1 MIENRR
7 HIISLFGWN
16 TRFDRKDHVGELQD
30 RLSAWSRIK
39 MPGEIGSAFD
49 SLCPVGQVWKIQSLE
64 IDLGTIGYDEL
75 EHELSARLHKKLTEK
90 LIDLVLQSSG
100 SENDIEIIDNDVSA
114 VELIRHFL
122 LHGVIPWN
130 ANKDNWSLNQL
141 LADQLETNKPQIV
154 AMLRDIGA
162 TREKVRKRL
171 AWQVTEP
178 NIIEIIKGLEPAN
191 YEQVVGFSDEMIR
204 IQIKENIVGGGLADF
219 KKSIWLGI
227 FNYVLAERGTLFNQI
242 AFIKSNL
249 SQVAGHYNIGYD
261 DLISIIQDAITK
273 VEQHTTIK
281 SGIIKVL
288 KELVREDSTDSS
300 QLSDRK
306 VEVRYG
312 DVLNDYLNDPDTND
326 ITRINDAIKGLF
338 EKDQAKLRELMV
350 LSAHDENK
358 LWRIAQQLND
368 STFVAVF
375 AAISKQRD
383 AAGIDYIHLLEKLC
397 RQAGIDL
404 DSKFLHYTSLSF
416 LIEKQN
422 SSFSTVE
429 FLSYII
435 DKITAKKQLSKTEV
449 IARLLEADLSA
460 INKNHKTLEL
470 CNALNQVFASELSK
484 NNVVFFRSHFRTL
497 LHQLDVCLKT
507 NDKSEFVRIKNLI
520 SRYILLDPEKV
531 HEVLTGDS
539 LRRLLPYFLDQ
550 RLVELLAQFDKNL
563 PETLIRIS
571 GTQDIQTHSGKDRV
585 YRLGAKKITRAELF
599 TVIEECLVFD
609 LNTVGRNGVN
619 FDMHELLL
627 LAAEA
632 NAAELRKI
640 IKNIPFSERQVDK
653 LQAPV
658 PFDQFCLLIGNDA
671 SGQLYY
677 DVRTLKA
684 LYDLVT
690 SIAPDSIS
698 IKLHHA
704 FWKQLWQLIQSGN
717 LSGEGFKRLV
727 QDSLYHLAQEKNAD
741 SKQIISEIL
750 KKNLA
755 VTPKLRDSFI
765 AYAESFSTLPEIPDE
780 SSQLNRID
788 DKKTIYE
795 LTRHIILKKQ
805 IPDWFENKSNKQTA
819 GKLLNE
825 VIIHYPEHL
834 LIILKHEIIPEAQLV
849 WVSKIIDIQK
859 LIAVI
864 IGLNGSQQLVLK
876 NIELLFAG
884 FHTVQIK
891 GISQEEM
898 RYLLFKKLIKAWT
911 TNNWKIIA
919 PDRVWKELTW
929 SLSSRYKI
937 TTSQFLQEIESAR
950 MYLSPSLKVSF
961 DRLKNESTREIN
973 SEKARIIKQFKQMTL
988 TKDEST
994 ITKETIPVRNAGLV
1008 LINNYLTMLFVRLGL
1023 TNDQGFIDTEAQLRA
1038 VHYLQYFVTGLTRT
1052 EEHLLPLNK
1061 VLCGLALA
1069 QPVADGIIVTDE
1081 HKDLIDGLI
1090 KAMIGQWSVIGDSS
1104 VDGFRGNW
1112 LVRDGLLS
1120 EQEDRWE
1127 LTVEKRAYDILL
1139 QRSPFSFSIIKYPWM
1154 DKPLHVNWTY

>member
-7 HIISLFGWN
+7 HIISRFGWN
-16 TRFDRKDHVGELQD
+16 TCFDRKDHVGELQD

-39 MPGEIGSAFD
+39 MPGEIDSAFD
-49 SLCPVGQVWKIQSLE
+49 SLCPSGQVWKIQSLE

-90 LIDLVLQSSG
+90 LTDLVLQSSG
-100 SENDIEIIDNDVSA
+100 SENDIEIIDKDVSD

-141 LADQLETNKPQIV
+141 LADQLETNKPQIIT
-154 AMLRDIGA
+154 MLRDIGA
-162 TREKVRKRL
+162 TREKVRQRV
-171 AWQVTEP
+171 AWQVNEP
-178 NIIEIIKGLEPAN
+178 NIVELIKGLEPAN
-191 YEQVVGFSDEMIR
+191 YEQVVGFSDEMTR
-204 IQIKENIVGGGLADF
+204 IQTKENIVGGGLADF

-227 FNYVLAERGTLFNQI
+227 FNYLLAERGTLFNQI

-288 KELVREDSTDSS
+288 KGLVREDSTDNS
-300 QLSDRK
+300 QSSDRK
-306 VEVRYG
+306 EEMRYG
-312 DVLNDYLNDPDTND
+312 DVLNNYLNDPDSND
-326 ITRINDAIKGLF
+326 ITIINDAIKGLF
-338 EKDQAKLRELMV
+338 RKDQVKLRDLI
-350 LSAHDENK
+350 LSSAHDENK
-358 LWRIAQQLND
+358 LWRITQQLND
-368 STFVAVF
+368 SSFEAVF
-375 AAISKQRD
+375 AAVSKQSD

-404 DSKFLHYTSLSF
+404 DSKFLYHVSLSF
-416 LIEKQN
+416 LIEKKN
-422 SSFSTVE
+422 STFSMVE
-429 FLSYII
+429 FLSCII
-435 DKITAKKQLSKTEV
+435 DKISKKKQLNKAEV
-449 IARLLEADLSA
+449 IARLVEADLSTF
-460 INKNHKTLEL
+460 NKNHQTLDL
-470 CNALNQVFASELSK
+470 YTTLNQVFASELSK
-484 NNVVFFRSHFRTL
+484 NSQEFFRSHFRTL
-497 LHQLDVCLKT
+497 LQQLEMCLKT
-507 NDKSEFVRIKNLI
+507 NDQNEFVRIKSLI
-520 SRYILLDPEKV
+520 SKYILLDPEKS

-539 LRRLLPYFLDQ
+539 FRRLLPYILDQ
-550 RLVELLAQFDKNL
+550 RQVELLAQFDKNL
-563 PETLIRIS
+563 TEALTKIS
-571 GTQDIQTHSGKDRV
+571 GIQDEQTHSGLGRV
-585 YRLGAKKITRAELF
+585 YRLGAKKTTHAELF
-599 TVIEECLVFD
+599 TTIEECLVFD
-609 LNTVGRNGVN
+609 LNTISRNGVN
-619 FDMHELLL
+619 FDIRELLL
-627 LAAEA
+627 LAAEI
-632 NAAELRKI
+632 NAAELRRI

-653 LQAPV
+653 LQASV
-658 PFDQFCLLIGNDA
+658 PFDQFCLFIGNDA

-698 IKLHHA
+698 IKLHRA

-717 LSGEGFKRLV
+717 LSGEDFKKLV

-750 KKNLA
+750 KKNLQL
-755 VTPKLRDSFI
+755 TPKLRDGFI
-765 AYAESFSTLPEIPDE
+765 TYAEAFTMLPEVPGE
-780 SSQLNRID
+780 SSQLNRIE
-788 DKKTIYE
+788 DKKTVYE

-805 IPDWFENKSNKQTA
+805 IPDWFENTNHKQTA
-819 GKLLNE
+819 GELLSE
-825 VIIHYPEHL
+825 VIIQYPEHL

-859 LIAVI
+859 LIALLI
-864 IGLNGSQQLVLK
+864 RLNRSQQLALK

-884 FHTVQIK
+884 FYTIQIK

-898 RYLLFKKLIKAWT
+898 RYLLFKKLIKTWT
-911 TNNWKIIA
+911 TSNWKIIS

-929 SLSSRYKI
+929 SLSSGYKI
-937 TTSQFLQEIESAR
+937 AARQLLQEIENAR

-961 DRLKNESTREIN
+961 DQLKNENGKHIN
-973 SEKARIIKQFKQMTL
+973 SEKARILKQLKQMTQSRE
-988 TKDEST
+988 EST
-994 ITKETIPVRNAGLV
+994 IIKEAIPVRNAGLV
-1008 LINNYLTMLFVRLGL
+1008 LINNYLAMLFVRLGL

-1061 VLCGLALA
+1061 ILCGLALV
-1069 QPVADGIIVTDE
+1069 QPVADGIIVTEE
-1081 HKDLIDGLI
+1081 HKDLIEGLI
-1090 KAMIGQWSVIGDSS
+1090 KAMIGQWPVIGDSS

>member
-7 HIISLFGWN
+7 HIISRFGWN

-39 MPGEIGSAFD
+39 MPGEIDSAFD
-49 SLCPVGQVWKIQSLE
+49 SLCPSGQVWKIQSLE
-64 IDLGTIGYDEL
+64 IELGTIDYDGL

-90 LIDLVLQSSG
+90 LTDLVLQSSG
-100 SENDIEIIDNDVSA
+100 SENDIEIIDKDVSD

-122 LHGVIPWN
+122 LHGVVPWN

-141 LADQLETNKPQIV
+141 LADQLETNKFQIV

-162 TREKVRKRL
+162 TREKVRQRV

-178 NIIEIIKGLEPAN
+178 NIVELIKGLEPAN

-204 IQIKENIVGGGLADF
+204 IQTKENIVGGGLADF

-227 FNYVLAERGTLFNQI
+227 FNYLLAERGTLFNQI

-261 DLISIIQDAITK
+261 DLINIIQDAITK

-288 KELVREDSTDSS
+288 KELVREDSTDNSQSS
-300 QLSDRK
+300 NRK
-306 VEVRYG
+306 EEMKYGEV
-312 DVLNDYLNDPDTND
+312 LKDYLNDPGSND

-338 EKDQAKLRELMV
+338 RKDQVKLRDLI
-350 LSAHDENK
+350 LSSGHDENK
-358 LWRIAQQLND
+358 LWRITQQLND
-368 STFVAVF
+368 SSFEAVF
-375 AAISKQRD
+375 ASVSKQSD
-383 AAGIDYIHLLEKLC
+383 AAGIDYIHLIEKLC
-397 RQAGIDL
+397 RQADIDL
-404 DSKFLHYTSLSF
+404 DSKFLYYAGLSF
-416 LIEKQN
+416 FIEKKN
-422 SSFSTVE
+422 STFSMAE
-429 FLSYII
+429 FLSCII
-435 DKITAKKQLSKTEV
+435 DKISKKKQLSKAEV
-449 IARLLEADLSA
+449 IARLVEADLSA
-460 INKNHKTLEL
+460 INKNYLTLDL
-470 CNALNQVFASELSK
+470 YTTLNQVFASELSN
-484 NNVVFFRSHFRTL
+484 NNVVFFKSHFRML
-497 LHQLDVCLKT
+497 LQQPEMCLKT
-507 NDKSEFVRIKNLI
+507 NDKSEFARIKNLI
-520 SRYILLDPEKV
+520 AKYILLDPEKA
-531 HEVLTGDS
+531 HEVLIGDS
-539 LRRLLPYFLDQ
+539 FTKLLPYILDQ
-550 RLVELLAQFDKNL
+550 RQVELLAQFDKNL
-563 PETLIRIS
+563 PEALIRIS
-571 GTQDIQTHSGKDRV
+571 GIQDIQTHSGLGRV
-585 YRLGAKKITRAELF
+585 YRLGAKKITHAELF

-627 LAAEA
+627 LAAEV
-632 NAAELRKI
+632 NAIELRRI

-653 LQAPV
+653 LQASV
-658 PFDQFCLLIGNDA
+658 SFDQFCLLIGNDA

-690 SIAPDSIS
+690 SIASDSIS
-698 IKLHHA
+698 IKLHRA
-704 FWKQLWQLIQSGN
+704 FWKQLWQLIKSGN
-717 LSGEGFKRLV
+717 LAGEDFRKLV

-741 SKQIISEIL
+741 STQIISEIL
-750 KKNLA
+750 KKNLHL
-755 VTPKLRDSFI
+755 TPKLRDSFI
-765 AYAESFSTLPEIPDE
+765 TYAEAFTMLPEAPNE

-805 IPDWFENKSNKQTA
+805 TPDWLENKNHKQTA
-819 GKLLNE
+819 EELLNE
-825 VIIHYPEHL
+825 AIIHYPEHL

-864 IGLNGSQQLVLK
+864 IGLNRPQQLALK

-884 FHTVQIK
+884 FYTVQIK

-911 TNNWKIIA
+911 MNKWKIISSDA
-919 PDRVWKELTW
+919 IWKELAW
-929 SLSSRYKI
+929 SLSSAYKI
-937 TTSQFLQEIESAR
+937 AARQLLQEIESAK

-961 DRLKNESTREIN
+961 DRLKNENGKHIN
-973 SEKARIIKQFKQMTL
+973 SEKARILKQLKQMTQSGE
-988 TKDEST
+988 EST
-994 ITKETIPVRNAGLV
+994 ITKETIPIRNAGLV

-1038 VHYLQYFVTGLTRT
+1038 VHYLQYFVTGLTHT

-1069 QPVADGIIVTDE
+1069 QPVADGIIVSDE
-1081 HKDLIDGLI
+1081 YKNLIEGLI
-1090 KAMIGQWSVIGDSS
+1090 KAMIGQWPVIGDSS

-1120 EQEDRWE
+1120 ETEDRWE

-1139 QRSPFSFSIIKYPWM
+1139 QQSPFSFSIIKYPWM

>member
-7 HIISLFGWN
+7 HIISRFGWN

-39 MPGEIGSAFD
+39 MPVEVDSAFD

-64 IDLGTIGYDEL
+64 IDLGIIGYDEL

-90 LIDLVLQSSG
+90 LTDLVLQSSG
-100 SENDIEIIDNDVSA
+100 SDNDIEIIDKDVSDL
-114 VELIRHFL
+114 ELIRHFL
-122 LHGVIPWN
+122 LHGIIPWN

-141 LADQLETNKPQIV
+141 LADQLETNKPQIIT
-154 AMLRDIGA
+154 MLRDIGA
-162 TREKVRKRL
+162 TREKVRQRV

-178 NIIEIIKGLEPAN
+178 NIVELIKGLEPAN

-204 IQIKENIVGGGLADF
+204 IQTKENIVGGGLADF

-227 FNYVLAERGTLFNQI
+227 FNYLLAERGTLFNQI
-242 AFIKSNL
+242 AFIKSNI
-249 SQVAGHYNIGYD
+249 SQIAGHYNIGYD
-261 DLISIIQDAITK
+261 DLINIIQDAITK
-273 VEQHTTIK
+273 VEQHATIK

-288 KELVREDSTDSS
+288 KELVREDSTDNSQSS
-300 QLSDRK
+300 NQK
-306 VEVRYG
+306 GEMRYG
-312 DVLNDYLNDPDTND
+312 DVLNSYLNDPDTND
-326 ITRINDAIKGLF
+326 ITRINDAIKGLSG
-338 EKDQAKLRELMV
+338 KDQGRLRDLI
-350 LSAHDENK
+350 LSSGHDENK
-358 LWRIAQQLND
+358 LWRITEQLNN
-368 STFVAVF
+368 SSFEAVF
-375 AAISKQRD
+375 AAVSKQSD
-383 AAGIDYIHLLEKLC
+383 AAGIDYIHLIEKLC

-404 DSKFLHYTSLSF
+404 DSKFLYHASLSF
-416 LIEKQN
+416 LIEKKN
-422 SSFSTVE
+422 STFSMAE
-429 FLSYII
+429 FLSCII
-435 DKITAKKQLSKTEV
+435 DKISKKKQLNKAEV
-449 IARLLEADLSA
+449 IARLVEADLSTF
-460 INKNHKTLEL
+460 NKNHLTLDL
-470 CNALNQVFASELSK
+470 YTTLNQVFASELSK
-484 NNVVFFRSHFRTL
+484 NSQTFFRSHFRTL
-497 LHQLDVCLKT
+497 LQQLDICLKT
-507 NDKSEFVRIKNLI
+507 NDKIEFVRIKNLI
-520 SRYILLDPEKV
+520 AKYISLDPEKA
-531 HEVLTGDS
+531 HEVLTDDS
-539 LRRLLPYFLDQ
+539 FRKLLAYILDQ

-563 PETLIRIS
+563 PEALTKIS
-571 GTQDIQTHSGKDRV
+571 GSQDIQTHSGQDRI

-627 LAAEA
+627 LAAEV
-632 NAAELRKI
+632 NAAELRRA
-640 IKNIPFSERQVDK
+640 IKNIPFSDRQVDK
-653 LQAPV
+653 LQASV

-671 SGQLYY
+671 SGQLNN
-677 DVRTLKA
+677 DVKTLKA
-684 LYDLVT
+684 LYDLVA

-698 IKLHHA
+698 IKLHRA

-717 LSGEGFKRLV
+717 LAGEGFKRLV
-727 QDSLYHLAQEKNAD
+727 QDSLYHLAQEKNVD

-750 KKNLA
+750 KKNLHI
-755 VTPKLRDSFI
+755 TPRLRDSFI
-765 AYAESFSTLPEIPDE
+765 AYAESFSALPEIPDE
-780 SSQLNRID
+780 SSQLNRIE
-788 DKKTIYE
+788 DKKTVYE

-805 IPDWFENKSNKQTA
+805 IPDWFGNKNHKQTA
-819 GKLLNE
+819 EKLLNE

-834 LIILKHEIIPEAQLV
+834 LIILKHEIIPETQLA

-864 IGLNGSQQLVLK
+864 IGLNRSQQLVLK

-884 FHTVQIK
+884 FYAIQIK

-898 RYLLFKKLIKAWT
+898 RYMLFKKLIKAWT
-911 TNNWKIIA
+911 MNNWKIISSDA
-919 PDRVWKELTW
+919 IWKELAW
-929 SLSSRYKI
+929 SLSSGYKV
-937 TTSQFLQEIESAR
+937 TARQFLQEIESAR

-961 DRLKNESTREIN
+961 DQLKNENGKHIN
-973 SEKARIIKQFKQMTL
+973 SEKARILKQLKQMTL
-988 TKDEST
+988 SGEEST
-994 ITKETIPVRNAGLV
+994 ITKETIAVRNAGLV
-1008 LINNYLTMLFVRLGL
+1008 LVNNYLTMLFVRVGL

-1081 HKDLIDGLI
+1081 NKDLIDGLI
-1090 KAMIGQWSVIGDSS
+1090 KAMIGQWPVIGDSS